1 MSSSVSKRS
10 SLWFLA
16 ITLLSF
22 LAASTAPTP
31 LYHLYQDHLQFSA
44 ATLTLIFGVYAL
56 SLLAALLTVGS
67 LSDYLGRKPVI
78 FTAVLLNMLAMLLFI
93 NADSVTW
100 LISARVLQGFATGMA
115 TAALGAALLD
125 TDRQQGP
132 LVNSVAP
139 LLGMA
144 VGAMGCGLL
153 AEFAPLPLQLTF
165 WVLLALFG
173 LQALYVWRLP
183 ESVSAQ
189 SGALASLR
197 PTLHVPVQARRALW
211 RVLPINTATWA
222 LGGFYASLAP
232 SLVRTA
238 TGSTSN
244 LIGGAT
250 VAVLTVTGA
259 LMIYTLR
266 SRAADKVLW
275 IGTST
280 LPVGV
285 ALILLAVH
293 SASLPLFFIGTL
305 VAGGGLRVRRQFSR
319 VVAQCGATGV
329 APRAR
334 RLDVCVLRAQLPGVL
349 PAVVA
354 GGESDAG
361 LWSGGNDRCLRRH
374 ADLPGR
380 RCLVGAD
387 AKAHHP
393 GLQRHR
399 SAIKNAA
406 P

>member
-1 MSSSVSKRS
+1 MSRLTSNRS

-31 LYHLYQDHLQFSA
+31 LYHLYQEHLQFSA

-93 NADSVTW
+93 NADSVAW

-115 TAALGAALLD
+115 TAVLSAALLD

-132 LVNSVAP
+132 MVNSVAP

-144 VGAMGCGLL
+144 LGAMGCGVL
-153 AEFAPLPLQLTF
+153 AEFAPLPLQLTY
-165 WVLLALFG
+165 WVLFALFVM
-173 LQALYVWRLP
+173 QALYVWRLP
-183 ESVSAQ
+183 ESVTRQ
-189 SGALASLR
+189 SGVWASLR
-197 PTLHVPVQARRALW
+197 PTLHVPIQARRMLW
-211 RVLPINTATWA
+211 RVLPIDLAVWA
-222 LGGFYASLAP
+222 LGGFFASLAP

-259 LMIYTLR
+259 LTIYTLR
-266 SRAADKVLW
+266 NRSADKVLLL
-275 IGTST
+275 GASL
-280 LPVGV
+280 LPAGV

-293 SASLPLFFIGTL
+293 SASLPLFFFGTL
-305 VAGGGLRVRRQFSR
+305 VAGGGFGAGFLGALRSIVPL
-319 VVAQCGATGV
+319 A
-329 APRAR
+329 
-334 RLDVCVLRAQLPGVL
+334 LPH
-349 PAVVA
+349 
-354 GGESDAG
+354 ERAG
-361 LWSGGNDRCLRRH
+361 LMSAFYVLSYLAFCLPSLLAGSLTRTFGLV
-374 ADLPGR
+374 ATTDGYGAVLIILSLGA
-380 RCLVGAD
+380 LVG
-387 AKAHHP
+387 
-393 GLQRHR
+393 LMRER
-399 SAIKNAA
+399 SVEVCGVDVR
-406 P
+406 

>member
-1 MSSSVSKRS
+1 MSRLTSNRS

-31 LYHLYQDHLQFSA
+31 LYHLYQEHLRFSA

-93 NADSVTW
+93 NADSVAW
-100 LISARVLQGFATGMA
+100 LIGARVLQGFATGMA
-115 TAALGAALLD
+115 TAVLSAALLD

-132 LVNSVAP
+132 MVNSVAP

-144 VGAMGCGLL
+144 LGAMGCGVL
-153 AEFAPLPLQLTF
+153 AEFAPLPLQLTY
-165 WVLLALFG
+165 WVLFALFVM
-173 LQALYVWRLP
+173 QALYVWRLP
-183 ESVSAQ
+183 ESVTRQ
-189 SGALASLR
+189 TGAWASLR
-197 PTLHVPVQARRALW
+197 PSLHVPIQARRMLW
-211 RVLPINTATWA
+211 RVLPIDLAVWA
-222 LGGFYASLAP
+222 LGGFFASLAP

-266 SRAADKVLW
+266 NRPADKVLLL
-275 IGTST
+275 GASL
-280 LPVGV
+280 LPAGV

-293 SASLPLFFIGTL
+293 SASLPLFFFGTL
-305 VAGGGLRVRRQFSR
+305 VAGGGFGAGFLGALRSIVPL
-319 VVAQCGATGV
+319 A
-329 APRAR
+329 
-334 RLDVCVLRAQLPGVL
+334 LPH
-349 PAVVA
+349 
-354 GGESDAG
+354 ERAG
-361 LWSGGNDRCLRRH
+361 LMSAFYALSYLAFCLPSLLAGSLTRTFGLV
-374 ADLPGR
+374 ATTDGYGAVLIILSLGA
-380 RCLVGAD
+380 LVGLMREQSVKVCGID
-387 AKAHHP
+387 V
-393 GLQRHR
+393 R
-399 SAIKNAA
+399 
-406 P
+406 

>member
-1 MSSSVSKRS
+1 MSSSISNRS

-31 LYHLYQDHLQFSA
+31 LYHLYQEHLQFSA
-44 ATLTLIFGVYAL
+44 ATLTLIFGVYAI

-78 FTAVLLNMLAMLLFI
+78 FTAVALNMLAMLLFI
-93 NADSVTW
+93 NADSVAW

-132 LVNSVAP
+132 LINSVAP

-144 VGAMGCGLL
+144 AGAMGCGLL

-165 WVLLALFG
+165 WVLLAMFG

-189 SGALASLR
+189 RGALASLR
-197 PTLHVPVQARRALW
+197 PTLHVPIQARRALW
-211 RVLPINTATWA
+211 LVLPINTAAWA

-266 SRAADKVLW
+266 SRPADKVLRVGAS
-275 IGTST
+275 I

-305 VAGGGLRVRRQFSR
+305 VAGCGFGASFLGALRSVVPLALPHERAGLMSAFYVLSYLAFCLPSLLAGNLTRAFGLVTTTDGY
-319 VVAQCGATGV
+319 GA
-329 APRAR
+329 
-334 RLDVCVLRAQLPGVL
+334 VLIILAVSAL
-349 PAVVA
+349 PALMRQQPAKV
-354 GGESDAG
+354 
-361 LWSGGNDRCLRRH
+361 C
-374 ADLPGR
+374 
-380 RCLVGAD
+380 GAD
-387 AKAHHP
+387 A
-393 GLQRHR
+393 R
-399 SAIKNAA
+399 
-406 P
+406 

>member
-1 MSSSVSKRS
+1 MSSSHSNRA

-31 LYHLYQDHLQFSA
+31 LYHLYQEQMQFSA

-78 FTAVLLNMLAMLLFI
+78 FTAVLLNILAMLLFI
-93 NADSVTW
+93 YADSVAW

-115 TAALGAALLD
+115 TAVLSATLLD

-144 VGAMGCGLL
+144 LGGMGCGLL
-153 AEFAPLPLQLTF
+153 AEFAPAPLHLTY
-165 WVLLALFG
+165 WLLLALFAI
-173 LQALYVWRLP
+173 QAVFVWRLP
-183 ESVSAQ
+183 ESVTRQ
-189 SGALASLR
+189 SGAWASLR
-197 PTLHVPVQARRALW
+197 PTLHVPVQARATLW
-211 RVLPINTATWA
+211 RVLPLNTATWA

-250 VAVLTVTGA
+250 VAALTVTGA

-266 SRAADKVLW
+266 NQPAAKALQL
-275 IGTST
+275 GASS
-280 LPVGV
+280 LPAGV
-285 ALILLAVH
+285 ALILLGVH
-293 SASLPLFFIGTL
+293 SASLPLFFLGTL
-305 VAGGGLRVRRQFSR
+305 VAGCGFGAGFLGAVRSLVPLALPHERAGLMS
-319 VVAQCGATGV
+319 AYY
-329 APRAR
+329 
-334 RLDVCVLRAQLPGVL
+334 VLSYLAFCL
-349 PAVVA
+349 PALLAGNLARTFGLVA
-354 GGESDAG
+354 TTDGYGAVLMVLALSAMAS
-361 LWSGGNDRCLRRH
+361 LLRS
-374 ADLPGR
+374 
-380 RCLVGAD
+380 
-387 AKAHHP
+387 
-393 GLQRHR
+393 R
-399 SAIKNAA
+399 SARVCEANR
-406 P
+406 

>member
-1 MSSSVSKRS
+1 MSSSISNRS

-31 LYHLYQDHLQFSA
+31 LYHLYQEHLQFSA
-44 ATLTLIFGVYAL
+44 ATLTLIFGVYAI

-78 FTAVLLNMLAMLLFI
+78 FTAVALNMLAMLLFI
-93 NADSVTW
+93 NADSVAW

-144 VGAMGCGLL
+144 AGAMGCGLL

-165 WVLLALFG
+165 WVLLAMFG

-189 SGALASLR
+189 RGALASLR
-197 PTLHVPVQARRALW
+197 PTLHVPIQARRALW
-211 RVLPINTATWA
+211 LVLPINTAAWA

-266 SRAADKVLW
+266 SRPADKVLRVGAS
-275 IGTST
+275 I

-305 VAGGGLRVRRQFSR
+305 VAGCGFGASFLGALRSVVPLALPHERAGLMSAFYVLSYLAFCLPSLLAGNLTRAFGLVTTTDGY
-319 VVAQCGATGV
+319 GA
-329 APRAR
+329 
-334 RLDVCVLRAQLPGVL
+334 VLIILAVSAL
-349 PAVVA
+349 PALMRQQPAKV
-354 GGESDAG
+354 
-361 LWSGGNDRCLRRH
+361 C
-374 ADLPGR
+374 
-380 RCLVGAD
+380 GAD
-387 AKAHHP
+387 A
-393 GLQRHR
+393 R
-399 SAIKNAA
+399 
-406 P
+406 